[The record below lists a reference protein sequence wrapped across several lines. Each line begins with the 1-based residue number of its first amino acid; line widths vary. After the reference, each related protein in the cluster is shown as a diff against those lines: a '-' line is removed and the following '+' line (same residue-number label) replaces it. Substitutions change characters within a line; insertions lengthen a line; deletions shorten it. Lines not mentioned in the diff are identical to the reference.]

1 LQTRRRRRDDG
12 SAEIGKIRMIS
23 CNDQPD
29 DRPAIRHI
37 GIDG

>member
-12 SAEIGKIRMIS
+12 SAEIGKFRMIIR
-23 CNDQPD
+23 NDQPG
-29 DRPAIRHI
+29 DRPAIRHV